1 MVKEKTQRIPVSQ
14 PSLDWSYLYY
24 LARTK
29 LGFTEEEFWESSIE
43 KINDLINVYGAENS
57 DKLAKRRKKD
67 LAKKASDKTGE
78 IFIDEVGF
86 L

>member
-1 MVKEKTQRIPVSQ
+1 M
-14 PSLDWSYLYY
+14 DWSYLYY

-57 DKLAKRRKKD
+57 DQLAKRRKKD